1 MNKLQILAD
10 VCETQYSSQ
19 LLDILNN
26 KNINHSLKI
35 LECETL
41 KDAHE
46 YCLVNRLSG
55 QQTGPLIEKF
65 IIHKGGMCKINASE
79 CQGDGKYNENF
90 IEIKVSLGG
99 QNRNKFNY
107 VQIRPS
113 HDVEYYILTAYYLD
127 WSNIIDNGELFI
139 FLIKKPNMIN
149 LLEKYGSYAHGTIK
163 QLGKISKESIL
174 NSSNVEYALRPTYGD
189 DLWSNL
195 LEYRYTKSDLPIEF

>member
-1 MNKLQILAD
+1 MNKLQLLAD
-10 VCETQYSSQ
+10 VCGSQ

-65 IIHKGGMCKINASE
+65 IIDKCGMCKVNASE

-90 IEIKVSLGG
+90 VEIKVSLGG

-107 VQIRPS
+107 VQIRPQ
-113 HDVEYYILTAYYLD
+113 HTVEYYILTAYYLD

-139 FLIKKPNMIN
+139 FLIKKLDMIN

-163 QLGKISKESIL
+163 RLGKITRESIL

>member
-1 MNKLQILAD
+1 MT
-10 VCETQYSSQ
+10 CP
-19 LLDILNN
+19 LLLNILNT
-26 KNINHSLKI
+26 KNVDHESEIFK
-35 LECETL
+35 CQTL
-41 KDAHE
+41 KSAHK

-55 QQTGPLIEKF
+55 QQTGPLIEKY
-65 IIHKGGMCKINASE
+65 IRHKGGMCKVNASE
-79 CQGDGKYNENF
+79 CCGDVKYNENF

-99 QNRNKFNY
+99 KDRNKFNY

-113 HDVEYYILTAYYLD
+113 HTITYYILTAYYLD
-127 WSNIIDNGELFI
+127 WTTIEDDGELFV